1 MLKRQTCCRIRSSG
15 EPRRLLPRRQTI
27 VQRSEALPVF
37 LVVSRRILI
46 DSKFSTV
53 ICAPIYTARH
63 GLSTQVPV
71 GADEGLR
78 HESSVHCDE
87 LVSLPKSALTNF
99 VGHLAAPR
107 FIELD
112 RALAAALGI
121 EPANLASV

>member
-1 MLKRQTCCRIRSSG
+1 VVNRGDFFRVANPSSNEPKRFR
-15 EPRRLLPRRQTI
+15 
-27 VQRSEALPVF
+27 VF
-37 LVVSRRILI
+37 LVVSRQILI